1 MQIKT
6 KTNKR
11 RACAL
16 RQRRHKSRAQ
26 LQRTCKKGGMF
37 RMMGKVVGEVVGKKG
52 PDRVDKAWQ
61 VAQKVKEGL
70 TPKSIKKFN
79 YAESPASFTSLLSPF
94 RTTSAIEMHRPHS
107 HDQIAH
113 NEAMHKTPIRARR
126 LSDADMPPNL
136 PPRSKHADTP
146 DAWAW
151 APTSQ
156 QPNKV
161 VTKLFDD

>member
-1 MQIKT
+1 MI
-6 KTNKR
+6 
-11 RACAL
+11 
-16 RQRRHKSRAQ
+16 
-26 LQRTCKKGGMF
+26 
-37 RMMGKVVGEVVGKKG
+37 GKVVGEKG

-79 YAESPASFTSLLSPF
+79 YAESPRSFTSVISPV
-94 RTTSAIEMHRPHS
+94 RTSAIETPTHNS
-107 HDQIAH
+107 YDQIAF
-113 NEAMHKTPIRARR
+113 NEAMHRTPIRARR
-126 LSDADMPPNL
+126 PSETDMPPNL
-136 PPRSKHADTP
+136 PSRSNHADTP

-156 QPNKV
+156 QPNPV